1 MQYGFYFDP
10 NRCIECYACEIA
22 CKAEHDLAPGLNEEP
37 GTTGPR
43 WRRVIRIEN
52 FKQPDTSAQYLSLSC
67 MHCGK
72 PACMAVCPARA
83 ISKRPEDGIV
93 VVDSNKCIGCHYCFF
108 ACPFGVPQYGSVGT
122 MQKCNLCLE
131 RLEAGEKPACVANCS
146 GGAILAGPLD
156 ELSKIVPAKRAK
168 QLAGATK
175 PSMFTIVP

>member
-10 NRCIECYACEIA
+10 SRCIECYACEMA
-22 CKAEHDLAPGLNEEP
+22 CKAEHDLAPSVNAEP

-52 FKQPDTSAQYLSLSC
+52 FYQPEENAQHISLSC
-67 MHCGK
+67 MHCGE
-72 PACMAVCPARA
+72 PACMAVCPAGA
-83 ISKRPEDGIV
+83 ISKRAEDGIV

-108 ACPFGVPQYGSVGT
+108 ACPFGVPQYGPDGT

-131 RLEAGEKPACVANCS
+131 RLEAGEQPACVANCS

-156 ELSKIVPAKRAK
+156 ELSDIVRARTA
-168 QLAGATK
+168 QRLAGSTRPSAIIAT
-175 PSMFTIVP
+175 P